1 MDRDGSLFD
10 MRMENHGKPNLFENI
25 PGKVRL
31 MDTGGNYPY
40 LP

>member
-1 MDRDGSLFD
+1 